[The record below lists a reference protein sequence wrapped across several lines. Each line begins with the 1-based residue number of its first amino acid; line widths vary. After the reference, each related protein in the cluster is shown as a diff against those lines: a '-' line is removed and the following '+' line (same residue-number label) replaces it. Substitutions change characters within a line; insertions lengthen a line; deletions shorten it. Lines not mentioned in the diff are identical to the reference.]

1 MKKLMQMGFA
11 LGLTAFAGS
20 ALAEACFSM
29 GFTTRCSP
37 NAVIIGS
44 ETYEYHGGG
53 YRGEDVPWYEEEPRA
68 DWYDDNPP
76 RTLKAPGVEID
87 ESCLR
92 AGNVVVCGWR

>member
-1 MKKLMQMGFA
+1 MKKLMQIGFA
-11 LGLTAFAGS
+11 LGLTVLAGN
-20 ALAEACFSM
+20 ALAEACFST

-44 ETYEYHGGG
+44 EGYEYHGDG
-53 YRGEDVPWYEEEPRA
+53 YRGEDIPWYEEEPRA

-76 RTLKAPGVEID
+76 RMLRAPGVEID